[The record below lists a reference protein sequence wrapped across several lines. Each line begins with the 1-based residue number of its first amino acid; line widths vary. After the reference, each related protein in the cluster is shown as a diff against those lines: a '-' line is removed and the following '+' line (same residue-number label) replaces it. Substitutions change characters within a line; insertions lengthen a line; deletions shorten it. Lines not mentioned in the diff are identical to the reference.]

1 MKYSVLL
8 FSLLL
13 ISCSPVRK
21 YESLPEVQAWEDDIQ
36 QFEKL
41 DKSESYPDNAIL
53 FTGSSSIRLWSTL
66 KEDMAPYPV
75 IQRGFGGSKLSD
87 FVVYA
92 DRIVSPHPC
101 SAIVIF
107 IANDITGSENDKS
120 PETVAALF
128 RQSLKTIRKTHRETP
143 VFWIAVTPT
152 PSRWKAWTEIQK
164 AGSLIKNICGKEK
177 NTYYINTDFAFL
189 DENGMPI
196 KKYFR
201 EDMLHLN
208 ADGYKLWNGLIK
220 KEISKIIPMPEAEII
235 GHRGASFLAPENTIA
250 SARLAWESGADAVE
264 CDIYLSAD
272 NKIMVSHDASTKRT
286 TGRNYLISKTS
297 SDTLRML
304 DAGSF
309 KGESFRGEKIPF
321 LEEIINTVPPGKEL
335 VIEIKCGS
343 EVLDEL
349 KGITDKNGKD
359 KKFVFIAFDLTT
371 ISLTKKAFPQ
381 NACYWL
387 CSNPELLKKNI
398 GACKEAGL
406 DGISLS
412 YNIIN
417 EEVAKETRNLGLEVY
432 TWTVDNPDEAKRLI
446 SLGVKGITTNRPG
459 WLEQQIGN

>member
-41 DKSESYPDNAIL
+41 DKNENHPENAIL

-92 DRIVSPHPC
+92 NRIVAPHPC

-107 IANDITGSENDKS
+107 IANDITGGENDKS

-128 RQSLKTIRKTHRETP
+128 RQSLKIIRKTHRETP

-164 AGSLIKNICGKEK
+164 AGTLIKNICGKEK

-189 DENGMPI
+189 DENGIPV

-201 EDMLHLN
+201 QDMLHLN

-250 SARLAWESGADAVE
+250 SAKLAWESGADAVE
-264 CDIYLSAD
+264 CDIYL
-272 NKIMVSHDASTKRT
+272 
-286 TGRNYLISKTS
+286 
-297 SDTLRML
+297 
-304 DAGSF
+304 
-309 KGESFRGEKIPF
+309 
-321 LEEIINTVPPGKEL
+321 
-335 VIEIKCGS
+335 
-343 EVLDEL
+343 
-349 KGITDKNGKD
+349 
-359 KKFVFIAFDLTT
+359 
-371 ISLTKKAFPQ
+371 
-381 NACYWL
+381 
-387 CSNPELLKKNI
+387 
-398 GACKEAGL
+398 
-406 DGISLS
+406 
-412 YNIIN
+412 
-417 EEVAKETRNLGLEVY
+417 
-432 TWTVDNPDEAKRLI
+432 
-446 SLGVKGITTNRPG
+446 
-459 WLEQQIGN
+459 